1 MSSESAAPELVAV
14 PAEGVPPVV
23 DTPAALAAATQAL
36 AAASGPV
43 AVDTERAQGFRYSA
57 KAYLIQLRR
66 VGGGTHLLD
75 PVALETDADRADLS
89 GLADALGDAEW
100 IVHAATQDLPCL
112 AEVGLVPRRL
122 FDTELGGRLLG
133 LPRVSLGAL
142 TEVALGKTLLKEHS
156 ASDWSRR
163 PLPSDWLTYA
173 ALDVELLVPL
183 RDWVAARL
191 QDAGKAPWAEQEFAW
206 LAEHAGDPPRRR
218 EDPWRRTAGLH
229 DLRTSRGAAIV
240 RELWTARDDLARTHD
255 RAPGR
260 LLPDR
265 AITEVAVRLEADKTA
280 RPSRDLLRQVKGFTW
295 RGAARYEAEWLDA
308 LERALALPRAQLPP
322 LKAAPEGP
330 PQPRTWA
337 NRHPDEF
344 ERWNRVRPAMMALA
358 EELEL
363 PTENL
368 VSPDAVRRLAWQPP
382 TDASVAGVDAF
393 LAALDVRPWQR
404 GLVAPVLAPL
414 L

>member
-43 AVDTERAQGFRYSA
+43 AVDTERAQGCRYSA

-163 PLPSDWLTYA
+163 PLPAPGPRCRSWTRRPRCSRRRPPCGRRPA
-173 ALDVELLVPL
+173 ALEATPPAV
-183 RDWVAARL
+183 
-191 QDAGKAPWAEQEFAW
+191 
-206 LAEHAGDPPRRR
+206 PPRRSR
-218 EDPWRRTAGLH
+218 TRRSSA
-229 DLRTSRGAAIV
+229 S
-240 RELWTARDDLARTHD
+240 
-255 RAPGR
+255 PGR
-260 LLPDR
+260 S
-265 AITEVAVRLEADKTA
+265 A
-280 RPSRDLLRQVKGFTW
+280 
-295 RGAARYEAEWLDA
+295 
-308 LERALALPRAQLPP
+308 
-322 LKAAPEGP
+322 GP
-330 PQPRTWA
+330 
-337 NRHPDEF
+337 
-344 ERWNRVRPAMMALA
+344 
-358 EELEL
+358 
-363 PTENL
+363 
-368 VSPDAVRRLAWQPP
+368 
-382 TDASVAGVDAF
+382 
-393 LAALDVRPWQR
+393 
-404 GLVAPVLAPL
+404 
-414 L
+414 